1 MLESCWCFPLGEEAE
16 RESTVGDVSGP
27 WREFESIPVARA
39 GWTDVGPRRYPH
51 RYPSSFALAWTLS
64 NVSSI
69 AVFFNHC
76 VMAR

>member
-1 MLESCWCFPLGEEAE
+1 MLESCLCFPLGEEAE

-27 WREFESIPVARA
+27 RRKEFESIPVQELDGR
-39 GWTDVGPRRYPH
+39 PRRYPH